1 MYIDVYFYRKGK
13 GYYFEFD
20 GTNYECNDVTLAELK
35 SNLSLPYNLSFSG
48 YSRSQMMKVVGTL
61 IHNCFVSI
69 KDVSKK
75 ENEIL
80 KFEVAFR
87 ENDYSLKRKMQIFLF
102 LCYNNEPRGEVYEYR
117 VQRQ

>member
-35 SNLSLPYNLSFSG
+35 SNLSLPYNMSFSG

-87 ENDYSLKRKMQIFLF
+87 ENDYSLKRKM
-102 LCYNNEPRGEVYEYR
+102 
-117 VQRQ
+117 